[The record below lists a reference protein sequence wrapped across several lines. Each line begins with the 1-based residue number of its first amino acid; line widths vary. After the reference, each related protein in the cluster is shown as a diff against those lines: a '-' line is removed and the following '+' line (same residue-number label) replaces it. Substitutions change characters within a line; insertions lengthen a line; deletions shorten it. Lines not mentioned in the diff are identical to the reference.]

1 MPNNVTILN
10 TVSHPVSEGTAP
22 TATLGA
28 AGNNVIITRTQGNQT
43 TNYVLNDFA
52 DYVLDYF
59 DEGNFVA

>member
-1 MPNNVTILN
+1 
-10 TVSHPVSEGTAP
+10 VSEGTAP